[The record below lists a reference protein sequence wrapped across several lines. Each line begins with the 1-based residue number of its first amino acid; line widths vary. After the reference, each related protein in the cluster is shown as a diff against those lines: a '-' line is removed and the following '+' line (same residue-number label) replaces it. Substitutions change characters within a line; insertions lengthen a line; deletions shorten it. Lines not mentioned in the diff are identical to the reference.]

1 MISQGQLLSET
12 DLKHEL
18 QAFLNDPNT
27 WQQANHNKVIQSM
40 LAHIGSVDS
49 ELRDGLIYSSFYTM
63 ILQENL
69 LGATMLSEMLDN
81 CLTDLLCKGI
91 GENQNDSV
99 FTRTFTTLL
108 IALIVSR
115 DHEDDFL
122 SAPKIEELTNKLIA
136 YLLAEKDVRG
146 YVPDKGWA
154 HSVAHV
160 SDLVDELVK
169 SSKFNKP
176 SFIDLLRPLWNKLL
190 QTDYAF
196 IHDEDERLL
205 VPLITMLELGLQ
217 QQEVITL
224 LNETMATLAAQKSQ
238 LDVQYYRILRFNWKS
253 FLKSF
258 YIQTADTPQYAALH
272 QSIKECLNID
282 K

>member
-1 MISQGQLLSET
+1 MILHGQLLTET
-12 DLKHEL
+12 DLKVEL

-27 WQQANHNKVIQSM
+27 WQHANHNKVIQSM
-40 LAHIGSVDS
+40 LTHIGSVDS

-81 CLTDLLCKGI
+81 ALTQLLCKGI

-99 FTRTFTTLL
+99 FTRTFTSLL
-108 IALIVSR
+108 IALILNR
-115 DHEDDFL
+115 DNENDFL
-122 SAPKIEELTNKLIA
+122 EAYKIEELSNKVIA

-169 SSKFNKP
+169 SSKFNKA
-176 SFIDLLRPLWNKLL
+176 SFIDLLRPLWNMLL
-190 QTDYAF
+190 QTEYAF

-205 VPLITMLELGLQ
+205 VPLFTMLELGLQ
-217 QQEVITL
+217 QKEVITL
-224 LNETMATLAAQKSQ
+224 LNETMATIAAQKTQ
-238 LDVQYYRILRFNWKS
+238 LDVQHYRILRFNWKS

-258 YIQTADTPQYAALH
+258 YIQTADKAQYTVLH